1 MSLRQTL
8 INLIKSKKQLFPPL
22 SSLKSNQMETS
33 IYAQQLE
40 LFDLFQPTRPIT
52 NISCKS
58 KFTFV
63 DLFAGIGGFRIPLQ
77 ELGGICLG
85 YSEINKE
92 AIKTYQNNFLS
103 DSNLN
108 ESFLGDITNISK
120 LPFKID
126 IIVGGVP
133 CQPWSIAG
141 KLQGLSDPRGKLW
154 LDVFR
159 LIEVNQP
166 KAFIFENVK
175 GLTEPRNIASLN
187 YIISNLTKSGYVIKY
202 QVLNSYDFGV
212 PQDRD
217 RIFIVGIRND
227 LENSWGFTFPKPLGK
242 QLKLYDV
249 IPGLQRSNF
258 IKKKF
263 PPEVLFEGGKIP
275 ASRGRFQKI
284 DELNDFFTFADIR
297 DGHTTVHSWDLIDT
311 TPREKF
317 ICLTI
322 LKNRRKKIY
331 GPKDGNPL
339 SFDILKSLIPDLMQ
353 EEIDNLVSKE
363 ILKLVENTGYEFVNS
378 KISSGIN
385 GVSKIFLPHAD
396 AIATLTATGTRDFVA
411 TISIECLEPEAY
423 KQTFIEKIYK
433 NKKYQPLTAQDYARL
448 QGFPEW
454 FQIAENETTAKHQFG
469 NAVSVPVVYHLAKAL
484 LEVI

>member
-1 MSLRQTL
+1 
-8 INLIKSKKQLFPPL
+8 
-22 SSLKSNQMETS
+22 METS